1 VQFDEDSLIYD
12 VKVAV
17 LIFKVT
23 QPHTVNAE
31 QEDIQ
36 LFFLS
41 SF

>member
-1 VQFDEDSLIYD
+1 MQFNKDSLIYN

-31 QEDIQ
+31 QKDVQ
-36 LFFLS
+36 LFFL
-41 SF
+41 FYF